1 MARLKAF
8 AGSLVSWLAV
18 LAAIALVQG
27 ILTRALQDHGRPPEL
42 LGLKVDGARFAGL
55 DALPKPAVIYFW
67 ASWCGI
73 CKAMQG
79 TVAGLAAE
87 IPVITVAT
95 QSGDRSE
102 VADYQRQSQ
111 FNVPTLL
118 DEHGESARNYGLRG
132 VPAFFII
139 GRDGTI
145 RFATTG
151 LTSAWGIRLRL
162 WLAGQ

>member
-1 MARLKAF
+1 
-8 AGSLVSWLAV
+8 
-18 LAAIALVQG
+18 
-27 ILTRALQDHGRPPEL
+27 
-42 LGLKVDGARFAGL
+42 VDGAQFSGL

-79 TVAGLAAE
+79 TMAGLAAE

-95 QSGDRSE
+95 QSGDRGE
-102 VADYQRQSQ
+102 VANYQRHSH
-111 FNVPTLL
+111 FSVPTIL
-118 DEHGESARNYGLRG
+118 DEDGELARSYGLRG

-139 GRDGTI
+139 GRDGEI

>member
-1 MARLKAF
+1 MLRLRGF

-27 ILTRALQDHGRPPEL
+27 ILTRGLQEHGPPPKL
-42 LGLKVDGARFAGL
+42 YGLTVDGVQFSGL

-95 QSGDRSE
+95 QSGGRAE
-102 VADYQRQSQ
+102 VANYQRHSH
-111 FNVPTLL
+111 FSVPTLL
-118 DEHGESARNYGLRG
+118 DEDGELARNYGLRG

-139 GRDGTI
+139 GQNGEI

-151 LTSAWGIRLRL
+151 MTSTWGIRLRL

>member
-1 MARLKAF
+1 MVRLRAF

-18 LAAIALVQG
+18 LAAIALVQWM
-27 ILTRALQDHGRPPEL
+27 LTRGLQDHGRPPEFH
-42 LGLKVDGARFAGL
+42 GLKVDGAQFAGL

-95 QSGDRSE
+95 QSGDRGE
-102 VADYQRQSQ
+102 VANYQRHSH
-111 FNVPTLL
+111 FSVPTIL
-118 DEHGESARNYGLRG
+118 DEDGGLARNYGLRG

-139 GRDGTI
+139 GRDGNVL
-145 RFATTG
+145 FATTG

-162 WLAGQ
+162 WLAGR